1 MRNLIRILT
10 LAIITLITLCHPT
23 AQAQIPNFLRP
34 ELRVGFTGTTEGA
47 PLWQDKR
54 LLYRGI
60 AFEYVET
67 LATYLNRRT
76 TYTSGTMEEN
86 LLRLNA
92 GSIDMI
98 VLADGPL
105 AARSTNPIPDN
116 LPPGTISVPLGEGMG
131 WLLLNEQRTDMAQQL
146 AATVYTITRTNPF
159 FRYDLL
165 AKYHSTGMPL
175 ELTTEEKAYLAA
187 HPVIRTMVSPRQ
199 PPYTYFKEGQAQGVI
214 AEISKRIETDLG
226 ITLEII
232 PEETQHTMLQH
243 LTDGDIDM
251 VMDFYTDH
259 NWARAHNA
267 LLTFP
272 YLTLNY
278 VSVLRKD
285 KPLPEFPTIA
295 CARTHFYTQDYIERM
310 YPAEQL
316 RYYADVADCM
326 AAVNKGEADMTFVK
340 SITAQSDIY
349 QGNYYNLYT
358 NGNVVFSHKVSMAIS
373 ETADPIL
380 LKILNKEI
388 AHIPPQEITSII
400 NSQVYS
406 VQAKDTLQSF
416 IYRNPFLTLCL
427 LGCVMMIII
436 AGLLYCL
443 NLRHK
448 YTSELWQQANVIE
461 DIQIYNLHWFT
472 QELANAIG
480 YYHEAR
486 KNGELFVLVISAQRV
501 AFLKEVH
508 GTQTYADCIKRSLL
522 AVTRKH
528 PWILRYGLSGEITH
542 GYMLCQKPPG
552 LTLRQSAEQIE
563 KAIRII
569 PVNGIPTTITYHFG
583 LCPVPRQGDINAS
596 LLMDNAMMARNEI
609 IGKSNNIGIFNT
621 NMHDEMLKHQQ
632 MELYMEKALAE
643 GEFQIHL
650 QAKYDLNTL
659 EICGAEALIR
669 WQSPELGFLMPNHFI
684 GLFERNGFAIKLD
697 YYVLEQICA
706 LLQERLKKKL
716 PVVPISVNQSGL
728 HISERGYLA
737 NIQAIADRYKLPR
750 KLVEL
755 ELTETAFIDFT
766 TKTENENA
774 LQITRRLK
782 SMGFALSMDDFCT
795 GYSSI
800 AMLRNLPMDI
810 MKIDRSMLLSAEQD
824 ERSLIILKQVIN
836 LGQNLKMRVLV
847 EGIETEAQKRLL
859 QAIGCHIGQG
869 FFFAHPVPIDKC
881 FAKLEKEL
889 KP

>member
-1 MRNLIRILT
+1 MRYLLIRILT
-10 LAIITLITLCHPT
+10 LAIVAIITTLCTPT
-23 AQAQIPNFLRP
+23 QAQAKDFLRSD
-34 ELRVGFTGTTEGA
+34 LRVGFTGTTEGA
-47 PLWQDKR
+47 PIWQDKR

-60 AFEYVET
+60 AYEFIET
-67 LATYLNRRT
+67 LSTYLHRRT
-76 TYTSGTMEEN
+76 TYTNGTMEEN
-86 LLRLNA
+86 LLRLKA

-98 VLADGPL
+98 VLPDGPL
-105 AARSTNPIPDN
+105 AARSTTPVPAN
-116 LPPGTISVPLGEGMG
+116 LPPGTIAVPLGEGMG
-131 WLLLNEQRTDMAQQL
+131 WLLLDENWTDMAQQL
-146 AATVYTITRTNPF
+146 NTAVQTITKVNPF
-159 FRYDLL
+159 FRYSLL
-165 AKYHSTGMPL
+165 EKYHSTGTAL
-175 ELTTEEKAYLAA
+175 NFTAEEKAYLAT

-199 PPYTYFKEGQAQGVI
+199 SPYTYFQDGQPQGVI
-214 AEISKRIETDLG
+214 AEVIKRVEADLG
-226 ITLEII
+226 ITLEVI
-232 PEETQHTMLQH
+232 PEETQHTMMQH

-278 VSVLRKD
+278 VSVMRKD
-285 KPLPEFPTIA
+285 KPLPEHPTVA

-310 YPAEQL
+310 YPPEQL

-373 ETADPIL
+373 ETSDPVL

-388 AHIPPQEITSII
+388 AHIPPQDITSII

-416 IYRNPFLTLCL
+416 IYRNPFLSLCL
-427 LGCVMMIII
+427 LGGVMLIII

-443 NLRHK
+443 NLRRK
-448 YTSELWQQANVIE
+448 YTAELWQQANVVTIAH
-461 DIQIYNLHWFT
+461 IYNLHWFA
-472 QELANAIG
+472 QELPNAIA

-508 GTQTYADCIKRSLL
+508 GTQTYADCIQRSLKE
-522 AVTRKH
+522 VTRKH
-528 PWILRYGLSGEITH
+528 PWILRYGLSAEITH
-542 GYMLCQKPPG
+542 MYMLCKKPPG
-552 LTLRQSAEQIE
+552 LTLRQSAEQVE

-569 PVNGIPTTITYHFG
+569 PVNGIPTTITYHIG
-583 LCPVPRQGDINAS
+583 LCPVPRKGDIDAS

-609 IGKSNNIGIFNT
+609 IGKSNTIGIFNT

-632 MELYMEKALAE
+632 MELYMEKALE
-643 GEFQIHL
+643 TGEFQIHL
-650 QAKYDLNTL
+650 QAKYDLHTR
-659 EICGAEALIR
+659 EVCGAEALVR

-684 GLFERNGFAIKLD
+684 PLFERNGFAIRLD
-697 YYVLEQICA
+697 YYVLEQVCK
-706 LLQERLKKKL
+706 LLQERLKKEL

-737 NIQAIADRYKLPR
+737 NMQAVSERYKLPR

-755 ELTETAFIDFT
+755 ELTETAFIDFN

-824 ERSLIILKQVIN
+824 ERSLTILKQVIK
-836 LGQNLKMRVLV
+836 LGQNLNMRVLV
-847 EGIETEAQKRLL
+847 EGIETEAQERLL
-859 QAIGCHIGQG
+859 KATGCHTGQG
-869 FFFAHPVPIDKC
+869 FFFAHPIPIEQF
-881 FAKLEKEL
+881 FAKLGK
-889 KP
+889 